1 MRLLFP
7 STNSYFLMNVVIS
20 FSKIT
25 LNNYHMRYALT
36 YSRTG
41 SHFHCII
48 LYKLIPYAF
57 SFSYIQIT
65 VRFLRSTAFRS
76 QKLKKSNS
84 ESNCIDDVQ
93 IIDYNYKWGRI
104 MLFIREDIPSKLL
117 LNIEK
122 HPTEAFMLKLTF
134 EKWKNGFAVLIIHIR
149 TSFTSI

>member
-1 MRLLFP
+1 
-7 STNSYFLMNVVIS
+7 
-20 FSKIT
+20 
-25 LNNYHMRYALT
+25 MRYALT

-65 VRFLRSTAFRS
+65 VRFLRS

-93 IIDYNYKWGRI
+93 IIDYNYK
-104 MLFIREDIPSKLL
+104 
-117 LNIEK
+117 
-122 HPTEAFMLKLTF
+122 
-134 EKWKNGFAVLIIHIR
+134 
-149 TSFTSI
+149 